1 MYENFKIFVFTFV
14 TSLCHIYVIKRTTE
28 RANPYF
34 GYQRRKGHQDKG
46 FTSLLVGTFDHV
58 LDSKVCFGL

>member
-1 MYENFKIFVFTFV
+1 MWIKPAE
-14 TSLCHIYVIKRTTE
+14 VILANALWTTE

-34 GYQRRKGHQDKG
+34 SLQRRKGHQDSG

-58 LDSKVCFGL
+58 LDSK